1 MTNEF
6 ALIRH
11 LTKMS
16 WRLLI
21 IVAAMSF
28 AVPCRAQ
35 NNPLKINDQLY
46 SMYDQAFRQRT
57 TKKGRDLA
65 LQMYRR
71 AAIIGDHRA
80 QVLALTIPMLY
91 YYNERNDAEFEKAVN
106 ELLDKALQYHQEK
119 YYYFGVSNPYLYTKQ
134 VGVCQEKQS

>member
-11 LTKMS
+11 ITKMS

-28 AVPCRAQ
+28 VVPCRAQ
-35 NNPLKINDQLY
+35 NNPVKINDQLY
-46 SMYDQAFRQRT
+46 TMYDQAYRQRT
-57 TKKGRDLA
+57 TKTGRDLA

-71 AAIIGDHRA
+71 ANAIGDHHA
-80 QVLALTIPMLY
+80 QVIALTIPML
-91 YYNERNDAEFEKAVN
+91 
-106 ELLDKALQYHQEK
+106 
-119 YYYFGVSNPYLYTKQ
+119 
-134 VGVCQEKQS
+134 